1 LTGLCHNLPDRS
13 HLTQFNRAFLL
24 TIHGVSVCYRHR
36 EMKNRPFLQRLRF
49 ALAGIAYAL
58 RTESSFRTHAIAA
71 ATALAA
77 LAWLRPAPVWWAL
90 VALTTVA
97 VLAAELFN
105 TALEQ
110 LADRLHPEEHPQIK
124 VAKDCG
130 AAAVL
135 VFSIGAVVV
144 AAAMLLEA
152 LAR

>member
-1 LTGLCHNLPDRS
+1 
-13 HLTQFNRAFLL
+13 
-24 TIHGVSVCYRHR
+24 
-36 EMKNRPFLQRLRF
+36 MKNRPFPERLRF
-49 ALAGIAYAL
+49 ALGGIAHAL
-58 RTESSFRTHAIAA
+58 RAESSFRTHAIATA
-71 ATALAA
+71 AVFVA

-110 LADRLHPEEHPQIK
+110 LADRLHPEQDPQIR

-135 VFSIGAVVV
+135 VFSLGAIIVV
-144 AAAMLLEA
+144 AALL
-152 LAR
+152 LDTFVG

>member
-1 LTGLCHNLPDRS
+1 
-13 HLTQFNRAFLL
+13 
-24 TIHGVSVCYRHR
+24 
-36 EMKNRPFLQRLRF
+36 MKNRPFPQRLRF
-49 ALAGIAYAL
+49 ALAGIAYAI
-58 RTESSFRTHAIAA
+58 RTESSFRTHSIAA
-71 ATALAA
+71 AAAFAA

-90 VALTTVA
+90 VTLTTVA

-135 VFSIGAVVV
+135 VFSIGAIVV
-144 AAAMLLEA
+144 AAALLLDA

>member
-1 LTGLCHNLPDRS
+1 
-13 HLTQFNRAFLL
+13 
-24 TIHGVSVCYRHR
+24 
-36 EMKNRPFLQRLRF
+36 MKNRPFPERLRF

-58 RTESSFRTHAIAA
+58 RTERSFRTHA
-71 ATALAA
+71 LAA
-77 LAWLRPAPVWWAL
+77 VAAFAALIWLRPAPVWWAL

-110 LADRLHPEEHPQIK
+110 LADRLHPDPHPQIR

-135 VFSIGAVVV
+135 VLSVGAVVV
-144 AAAMLLEA
+144 AAALLVDA
-152 LAR
+152 WAG

>member
-1 LTGLCHNLPDRS
+1 
-13 HLTQFNRAFLL
+13 
-24 TIHGVSVCYRHR
+24 
-36 EMKNRPFLQRLRF
+36 MKNRPFLERLRF

-58 RTESSFRTHAIAA
+58 RAERSFRTHVLAA
-71 ATALAA
+71 AAALAA

-90 VALTTVA
+90 VALATVA

-110 LADRLHPEEHPQIK
+110 LADRLHPEQHPQIR

-135 VFSIGAVVV
+135 ILSLGAVVV
-144 AAAMLLEA
+144 AAALLLDA
-152 LAR
+152 FAG